1 MAVGWRGKGAL
12 VTKGYNVTSSAYCIK
27 PLYCMNRQFI
37 GFYHDGGRSPSF
49 SIACAVFAKNAE
61 LTPVLAQGDWW
72 HIVPSAILTCLLP
85 DIDHP
90 KSLLGQ
96 RLKWISKPIARAFG
110 HRGFTHSLLAVFALL
125 ATFYLKVPD
134 TWIIPADALQGMVLG
149 YLSHI
154 LADMLTRRASPAL
167 ALPLAFSSA
176 YPRAA
181 KRQPT
186 GAVSVHGAVRVGNLD
201 AADRTREQCGALV
214 ITNDK
219 YAANAV

>member
-1 MAVGWRGKGAL
+1 MTAEGHL
-12 VTKGYNVTSSAYCIK
+12 
-27 PLYCMNRQFI
+27 L
-37 GFYHDGGRSPSF
+37 F

-90 KSLLGQ
+90 KSFLGQ

-125 ATFYLKVPD
+125 ATFYLKVPES
-134 TWIIPADALQGMVLG
+134 WFIPADALQGMVLG

-154 LADMLTRRASPAL
+154 LADMLTPAGV
-167 ALPLAFSSA
+167 PLLWGSGPHHAAAHDGDVPPYDWGQSRCTTLVKLSRIRSS
-176 YPRAA
+176 
-181 KRQPT
+181 
-186 GAVSVHGAVRVGNLD
+186 VR
-201 AADRTREQCGALV
+201 
-214 ITNDK
+214 K
-219 YAANAV
+219 

>member
-1 MAVGWRGKGAL
+1 MTAEGHL
-12 VTKGYNVTSSAYCIK
+12 
-27 PLYCMNRQFI
+27 L
-37 GFYHDGGRSPSF
+37 F

-90 KSLLGQ
+90 KSFLGQ

-125 ATFYLKVPD
+125 ATFYLKVPES
-134 TWIIPADALQGMVLG
+134 WFIPADALQGMVLG

-154 LADMLTRRASPAL
+154 LADMLTPAGVPL
-167 ALPLAFSSA
+167 LWPCRWRFRLPIWFPKRVTNWNVLSA
-176 YPRAA
+176 WHYLSGRYGCPIHYPRTALF
-181 KRQPT
+181 
-186 GAVSVHGAVRVGNLD
+186 VGH
-201 AADRTREQCGALV
+201 R
-214 ITNDK
+214 K
-219 YAANAV
+219 

>member
-1 MAVGWRGKGAL
+1 MTAEGHL
-12 VTKGYNVTSSAYCIK
+12 
-27 PLYCMNRQFI
+27 L
-37 GFYHDGGRSPSF
+37 F

-90 KSLLGQ
+90 KSFLGQ

-125 ATFYLKVPD
+125 ATFYLKVPES
-134 TWIIPADALQGMVLG
+134 WFIPADALQGMVLG

-154 LADMLTRRASPAL
+154 LADMLTPAGVSACLSWFPKRATNWNVL
-167 ALPLAFSSA
+167 SA
-176 YPRAA
+176 WHYLSGRYGCPIHYPKTARF
-181 KRQPT
+181 
-186 GAVSVHGAVRVGNLD
+186 VGH
-201 AADRTREQCGALV
+201 R
-214 ITNDK
+214 K
-219 YAANAV
+219 

>member
-1 MAVGWRGKGAL
+1 MTAEGHL
-12 VTKGYNVTSSAYCIK
+12 
-27 PLYCMNRQFI
+27 L
-37 GFYHDGGRSPSF
+37 F

-90 KSLLGQ
+90 KSFLGQ

-125 ATFYLKVPD
+125 ATFYLKVPEG
-134 TWIIPADALQGMVLG
+134 WFIPADALQGMVLG

-154 LADMLTRRASPAL
+154 LADMLTPAGVPLLWYHAAGVSACLSWFPKRATNWNVL
-167 ALPLAFSSA
+167 SA
-176 YPRAA
+176 WHYLSGRYGCPIHYPRTALF
-181 KRQPT
+181 
-186 GAVSVHGAVRVGNLD
+186 VGH
-201 AADRTREQCGALV
+201 R
-214 ITNDK
+214 K
-219 YAANAV
+219 

>member
-1 MAVGWRGKGAL
+1 MTAEGHL
-12 VTKGYNVTSSAYCIK
+12 
-27 PLYCMNRQFI
+27 L
-37 GFYHDGGRSPSF
+37 F

-90 KSLLGQ
+90 KSFLGQ

-125 ATFYLKVPD
+125 TTFYLKVPES
-134 TWIIPADALQGMVLG
+134 WFIPADALQGMVLG

-154 LADMLTRRASPAL
+154 LADMLTPQAFLYSGHAAGVSACRFWYRKRAINWNVFCAWRSLSGRYGCPIHC
-167 ALPLAFSSA
+167 P
-176 YPRAA
+176 
-181 KRQPT
+181 KM
-186 GAVSVHGAVRVGNLD
+186 VRFVGH
-201 AADRTREQCGALV
+201 R
-214 ITNDK
+214 K
-219 YAANAV
+219 